1 MILVRGVNL
10 YPTSVDSVVRR
21 FEEIAEYQV
30 LIDETAAM
38 TEVSLRAEATPELA
52 NSLEKAL
59 TEAFSLR
66 IPVESVEP
74 GSLPRF
80 EMKAQRWVRRDGK

>member
-1 MILVRGVNL
+1 
-10 YPTSVDSVVRR
+10 
-21 FEEIAEYQV
+21 
-30 LIDETAAM
+30 
-38 TEVSLRAEATPELA
+38 LA